1 MAWQSYCKFQLLWQI
16 NFYLQGLTLAS
27 NCSQLPGAGRKKPL
41 NIAEF
46 LALLGVGEGLAPPE
60 SPRAIQGNQRA
71 GQATALTA
79 AQQDG
84 AAKPPAAGTPLYQG
98 RPGDGKHPAIGPAAR
113 TAWCG
118 GSDRNHSKGVGPNL
132 GLTQVQ
138 PCTQGRSLGGNA
150 LSGFWYLLPGQK
162 VPPAGSVPARLASRN
177 HVWLEEH
184 PIVYLTADSSPCT
197 EVPLGLTDT

>member
-1 MAWQSYCKFQLLWQI
+1 MACRSMVWIHFSAGVYFYC
-16 NFYLQGLTLAS
+16 QGLTLVRR
-27 NCSQLPGAGRKKPL
+27 CSQLSEAWH
-41 NIAEF
+41 
-46 LALLGVGEGLAPPE
+46 
-60 SPRAIQGNQRA
+60 
-71 GQATALTA
+71 
-79 AQQDG
+79 
-84 AAKPPAAGTPLYQG
+84 PAAGTPLGQG
-98 RPGDGKHPAIGPAAR
+98 RPGHGNCPAIGPAAR
-113 TAWCG
+113 MAWCG
-118 GSDRNHSKGVGPNL
+118 GSTRSHSKGDGPNL

-184 PIVYLTADSSPCT
+184 HIVCLTADSSPCT